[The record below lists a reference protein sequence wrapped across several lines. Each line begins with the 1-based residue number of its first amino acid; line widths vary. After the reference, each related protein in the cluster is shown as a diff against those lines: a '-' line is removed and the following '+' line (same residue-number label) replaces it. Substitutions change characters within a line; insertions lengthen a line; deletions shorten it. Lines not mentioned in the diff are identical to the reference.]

1 MTDTKLRASRGVV
14 RKAAAKAALTT
25 KARSAKGARVLTG
38 QADIVVTDR
47 DGHGKQPGAYVLYT
61 KSKGVD
67 EFVSNVH
74 LAAPMLLIE
83 TERRGVA
90 SVFVKDL
97 SKRMGLPA
105 QRMFDIVGVPKAT
118 VERKVAEGGLLSGS
132 GGRAA
137 LGIAK
142 LLGIASEIVQ
152 DSTAP
157 EAQGFDTAKWLG
169 QWLET
174 PQPALG
180 GRKPA
185 ELVETPTGLEVV
197 TRLLGAIRSGA
208 YQ

>member
-1 MTDTKLRASRGVV
+1 MTDTKLRTPGVV
-14 RKAAAKAALTT
+14 YRKKAAKAAQAA
-25 KARSAKGARVLTG
+25 KARSAKGAVLTTG
-38 QADIVVTDR
+38 QAGIVVTDR
-47 DGHGKQPGAYVLYT
+47 HRHGKQISAYILYT

-67 EFVSNVH
+67 EFVSSVH
-74 LAAPMLLIE
+74 LADPMRLIE

-118 VERKVAEGGLLSGS
+118 LERKVAEGGLLSGS

-142 LLGIASEIVQ
+142 LLGMANEIVQ
-152 DSTAP
+152 DSTAT

>member
-1 MTDTKLRASRGVV
+1 MTDTKLRASRPLL
-14 RKAAAKAALTT
+14 RKATTKGAQAA
-25 KARSAKGARVLTG
+25 KARSAKGAAG
-38 QADIVVTDR
+38 IVVTDR
-47 DGHGKQPGAYVLYT
+47 ASHGKPLRTYVLYT

-74 LAAPMLLIE
+74 LADPMLLIE

-118 VERKVAEGGLLSGS
+118 LERKVAEGGLLSGS

-142 LLGIASEIVQ
+142 LLGMANEIVQ

-157 EAQGFDTAKWLG
+157 EAKGFDTARWLG

>member
-1 MTDTKLRASRGVV
+1 
-14 RKAAAKAALTT
+14 
-25 KARSAKGARVLTG
+25 
-38 QADIVVTDR
+38 
-47 DGHGKQPGAYVLYT
+47 
-61 KSKGVD
+61 
-67 EFVSNVH
+67 
-74 LAAPMLLIE
+74 
-83 TERRGVA
+83 
-90 SVFVKDL
+90 
-97 SKRMGLPA
+97 
-105 QRMFDIVGVPKAT
+105 

>member
-1 MTDTKLRASRGVV
+1 MTYSKLRVSRVV
-14 RKAAAKAALTT
+14 LRKTAEKAAQTAKG
-25 KARSAKGARVLTG
+25 RSAKGAGVSTG
-38 QADIVVTDR
+38 RADIVVADR
-47 DGHGKQPGAYVLYT
+47 EGHGKQLTSYVLYI

-67 EFVSNVH
+67 EFVSSVRS
-74 LAAPMLLIE
+74 ADPMRLIE

-118 VERKVAEGGLLSGS
+118 LERKVAEGGLLSGS

-142 LLGIASEIVQ
+142 LLGMANEIVQ

-157 EAQGFDTAKWLG
+157 EAKGFDTARWLG

>member
-1 MTDTKLRASRGVV
+1 VFTDSADRVV
-14 RKAAAKAALTT
+14 
-25 KARSAKGARVLTG
+25 S
-38 QADIVVTDR
+38 DR
-47 DGHGKQPGAYVLYT
+47 DSHRKQLRTFATYV

-67 EFVSNVH
+67 EFVSIMH
-74 LAAPMLLIE
+74 LADPMLLIE

-97 SKRMGLPA
+97 SKRLGLSA
-105 QRMFDIVGVPKAT
+105 QRMFEIVGVPKAT
-118 VERKVAEGGLLSGS
+118 VERRVAQGGLLSGS

>member
-1 MTDTKLRASRGVV
+1 MTDTKLRASRVLI
-14 RKAAAKAALTT
+14 RKAAAKPVQTV
-25 KARSAKGARVLTG
+25 KARSNKASGVSTG
-38 QADIVVTDR
+38 QAGIVVTDR
-47 DGHGKQPGAYVLYT
+47 DSHGKQPPTYVLYT

-67 EFVSNVH
+67 EFVSSVH
-74 LAAPMLLIE
+74 LAEPMLLIE

-118 VERKVAEGGLLSGS
+118 LERKVAEGGLLSGS

-142 LLGIASEIVQ
+142 LLGMASEIVQ

-169 QWLET
+169 KWLET

-197 TRLLGAIRSGA
+197 TRLLAAIRSGA